1 MRQINIFEL
10 LGDLDEAVR
19 QELHKATQS
28 EDTTECNEPC
38 DSDCHFESNELSTPI
53 EDLITQQIN
62 KHKKAGTFPTQD
74 EATAMAILDQINR
87 SYQS

>member
-28 EDTTECNEPC
+28 EDTTECNDSC
-38 DSDCHFESNELSTPI
+38 DSDCHFEDNEPSTPI
-53 EDLITQQIN
+53 EDLISRQISM
-62 KHKKAGTFPTQD
+62 HKTRGSFPTHD
-74 EATAMAILDQINR
+74 EAMAIAILDQINR